1 MRGEREDPLAETALR
16 RPARQ
21 IGIAQ
26 HSIYGMLLP
35 VAVVCFVG
43 VLLTDLSYLNSGGN
57 LMWLAFTSWLL
68 LAGLISGFLAA
79 LILLI
84 DFIRSAAI
92 RTGTGWAH
100 LLLFYAALLVELL
113 SMFVH
118 QRDGWTAVA
127 GLGLILS
134 IIGAL
139 LILIA
144 AWLHRPAV
152 EVVR

>member
-1 MRGEREDPLAETALR
+1 
-16 RPARQ
+16 
-21 IGIAQ
+21 
-26 HSIYGMLLP
+26 
-35 VAVVCFVG
+35 VCFVG

-57 LMWLAFTSWLL
+57 LLWLAFTSWLL

-84 DFIRSAAI
+84 DFIRSRAI

-100 LLLFYAALLVELL
+100 LTLFYAALLVELL

-134 IIGAL
+134 IVGAV

-144 AWLHRPAV
+144 AWLHRPAI

>member
-1 MRGEREDPLAETALR
+1 MADTAAR
-16 RPARQ
+16 RPVRQ
-21 IGIAQ
+21 IAIGR
-26 HSIYGMLLP
+26 HSLYGMLLP

-57 LMWLAFTSWLL
+57 LLWLAFTSWLL

-84 DFIRSAAI
+84 DFIRSRAI

-100 LLLFYAALLVELL
+100 LTLFYAALLVELL

-134 IIGAL
+134 IVGAM

-144 AWLHRPAV
+144 AWLHRPAI